1 VAMLANG
8 ADSADREKLGALSTR
23 VFAATGA
30 AEDSPLRADAASATT
45 ELEGLFEHV
54 PLGEPTFVALSQTM
68 ARLLGS
74 CWFALAGHPSE
85 FAKLR
90 TRPELMP
97 AGVEEMLRYAG
108 IVRRVYRRATS
119 DVELGGAAIPRGG
132 LVALMLASANRD
144 PAQFP
149 DPGRLDVTRPV
160 ASHFSLGYGRN
171 SCVGGNPVRVAI
183 AVATSALVS
192 IFSAMEL
199 SSEPELRTGSGFS
212 FPAEV
217 EVTLLA

>member
-1 VAMLANG
+1 MLATG
-8 ADSADREKLGALSTR
+8 ADPADREKLGALSTR

-30 AEDSPLRADAASATT
+30 VEGPPLRADAASATA
-45 ELEGLFEHV
+45 ELDGLFQHI

-68 ARLLGS
+68 ARLLAS

-90 TRPELMP
+90 ARPELMP
-97 AGVEEMLRYAG
+97 AGVEELLRYSG
-108 IVRRVYRRATS
+108 IVRRVYRRATA
-119 DVELGGAAIPRGG
+119 DVELGGVTIPRGE

-149 DPGRLDVTRPV
+149 DPGRLDITRPL

-192 IFSAMEL
+192 VFGAMEL
-199 SSEPELRTGSGFS
+199 TGETEWRSGSGFS
-212 FPAEV
+212 FPSSV